1 MPGKSVFISHS
12 SKDDPLVRA
21 LRQSLEALGVEV
33 WADSERLLGGDL
45 LSPVL
50 EAEVRKANYFL
61 AVASL
66 AALNSEWVQ
75 REIGFA
81 KKAGKK
87 IVPLMRPE
95 IGPPALRLLFGEE
108 PVGIRFESVM
118 HALPDILAA
127 LEMRLPTE
135 VVRQAQEQAAPVA
148 DLVLELKDPAI
159 ADVEGKQ
166 RATAVATLCYIPADG
181 SPRVESVRYKFTA
194 PLGPIEAEELSW
206 YLERYIQWPS
216 GYFEERARRV
226 IEALPQWGR
235 LLYDG
240 VNVPAAHD
248 ALHAWKLVQ
257 NAERRF
263 TVKVDKSLIEGAPQ
277 EEQNKASEAATLL
290 LALPGN

>member
-1 MPGKSVFISHS
+1 M
-12 SKDDPLVRA
+12 
-21 LRQSLEALGVEV
+21 
-33 WADSERLLGGDL
+33 
-45 LSPVL
+45 L

-95 IGPPALRLLFGEE
+95 IGPPALRLLYGKE
-108 PVGIRFESVM
+108 PVGIRFDSVM

-148 DLVLELKDPAI
+148 DLGFLELKDPAI
-159 ADVEGKQ
+159 AEQ
-166 RATAVATLCYIPADG
+166 SRENSALRRSATLCYIPADG

-194 PLGPIEAEELSW
+194 PIGPIEAEDSPG
-206 YLERYIQWPS
+206 PS
-216 GYFEERARRV
+216 NGTSS
-226 IEALPQWGR
+226 GR
-235 LLYDG
+235 QDIS
-240 VNVPAAHD
+240 
-248 ALHAWKLVQ
+248 
-257 NAERRF
+257 R
-263 TVKVDKSLIEGAPQ
+263 SAP
-277 EEQNKASEAATLL
+277 
-290 LALPGN
+290 GG